1 MEEVSTQEDSVFD
14 IDEQVLEDDTSGA
27 GLENTPEASTVG
39 IDDQVYEDDASGADD
54 ATQEDFSE

>member
-1 MEEVSTQEDSVFD
+1 MF
-14 IDEQVLEDDTSGA
+14 EDDTSGA
-27 GLENTPEASTVG
+27 VLENTPEASTVG